1 MAEPIV
7 IAGQRVW
14 LKQYRRGNR
23 AVSLGAL
30 NFVARRWGLDALRPP
45 PHRGGDAAR
54 DLEARRLG
62 ELQAQAVNV
71 PRVVGCGQAALVLS
85 DNGRSFASCLREA
98 DAPERDRLIA
108 LAVTAI
114 ADAHRE
120 GAYFGQP
127 LPRNM
132 TYDGQAVGF
141 IDFEED
147 PLEVM
152 DLAQAQ
158 ARDWLVFGYGVAKY
172 YRGRREVLQRLMT
185 GAFDAAGPAVAAHAH
200 VVTGRLQRF
209 AQLTGRLGRSAAA
222 LARAILAIHAA
233 TSFGVV
239 LVLVV
244 CVDWLADGDI
254 DLLNALL

>member
-1 MAEPIV
+1 MA
-7 IAGQRVW
+7 
-14 LKQYRRGNR
+14 
-23 AVSLGAL
+23 
-30 NFVARRWGLDALRPP
+30 RP
-45 PHRGGDAAR
+45 R

-98 DAPERDRLIA
+98 DARDRLIA
-108 LAVTAI
+108 LAVAAI
-114 ADAHRE
+114 ADAHRA

-127 LPRNM
+127 PPRNM
-132 TYDGQAVGF
+132 RFDGQAVGF

-158 ARDWLVFGYGVAKY
+158 ARDWLVFGYGVVKD
-172 YRGRREVLQRLMT
+172 YRDRGEVLQRLMT
-185 GAFDAAGPAVAAHAH
+185 RAFDAAGPSVAAHAH

-209 AQLTGRLGRSAAA
+209 AQLTGRLGRSAGA
-222 LARAILAIHAA
+222 LVRAIFVIHAA
-233 TSFGVV
+233 TSLAVV
-239 LVLVV
+239 LVLLM
-244 CVDWLADGDI
+244 CVDWRADGEM
-254 DLLNALL
+254 DLLNALLQVCRRSRWPGLAYAAVQTPGRFRTYHPGSIFVGSNA

>member
-14 LKQYRRGNR
+14 LKQYRRSNR

-62 ELQAQAVNV
+62 ELHAQSVNV
-71 PRVVGCGQAALVLS
+71 PRVVGCGQAALILS
-85 DNGRSFASCLREA
+85 DNGRSFATCLREA
-98 DAPERDRLIA
+98 DVPERDRLVA
-108 LAVTAI
+108 LAVSAMVH
-114 ADAHRE
+114 AHGH

-132 TYDGQAVGF
+132 TFDGQSVGF

-172 YRGRREVLQRLMT
+172 YRGRREVLQRLLAR
-185 GAFDAAGPAVAAHAH
+185 AFDTAGPAVVEHAH
-200 VVTGRLQRF
+200 TVTGRLRRV
-209 AQLTGRLGRSAAA
+209 AQVARGLGRSAGA
-222 LARAILAIHAA
+222 LGRAIQAIHAA
-233 TSFGVV
+233 SAFGVV
-239 LVLVV
+239 LVLVL
-244 CVDWLADGDI
+244 CVDWCADGEM
-254 DLLNALL
+254 DLLAALL